1 MPGHLLFVCAQR
13 SSRALLAGSLL
24 QAKMAD
30 RWEVWST
37 PTADQQGQALAEQ
50 VLREQG
56 STPLPAERLIH
67 PTSGMV
73 WEEVI
78 ILCSGAT
85 ES

>member
-1 MPGHLLFVCAQR
+1 MPGRLLFVCAQG

-24 QAKMAD
+24 EAMAAD
-30 RWEVWST
+30 RWEIWST
-37 PTADQQGQALAEQ
+37 PTTDQHGYALAEQ

-56 STPLPAERLIH
+56 KSPLAFERLIQ
-67 PTSGMV
+67 PTSGMA

-85 ES
+85 DL

>member
-1 MPGHLLFVCAQR
+1 MPGRLLFVCAQG
-13 SSRALLAGSLL
+13 SSRALLAASLL
-24 QAKMAD
+24 HARAAD
-30 RWEVWST
+30 RWEVWCT
-37 PTADQQGQALAEQ
+37 PTADQHGYALAEQ

-56 STPLPAERLIH
+56 SAPLAFERLIH

-85 ES
+85 DS

>member
-1 MPGHLLFVCAQR
+1 MPERLLFVCAQG

-24 QAKMAD
+24 EAVAAD
-30 RWEVWST
+30 RWEIWGT
-37 PTADQQGQALAEQ
+37 PTTDQHGYALAEQ

-56 STPLPAERLIH
+56 KTPLAFERLIQ
-67 PTSGMV
+67 PTSGMA